1 MARAL
6 LGAAHRVEG
15 TLQVDGGRAA
25 ELVVAFA
32 ALAGREIGD
41 AEARAAV
48 VRARALTPSD
58 LNAIWVRH
66 RRAPATVPLRDYLAM
81 TLRFVE
87 RDPPDDMAWPCP
99 PRPR

>member
-1 MARAL
+1 M
-6 LGAAHRVEG
+6 
-15 TLQVDGGRAA
+15 DDDRAA
-25 ELVVAFA
+25 ELVVAFG

-41 AEARAAV
+41 AEAHAAV
-48 VRARALTPSD
+48 ARARTLTSSD

-87 RDPPDDMAWPCP
+87 RDPPEEDLDRPG
-99 PRPR
+99 PR